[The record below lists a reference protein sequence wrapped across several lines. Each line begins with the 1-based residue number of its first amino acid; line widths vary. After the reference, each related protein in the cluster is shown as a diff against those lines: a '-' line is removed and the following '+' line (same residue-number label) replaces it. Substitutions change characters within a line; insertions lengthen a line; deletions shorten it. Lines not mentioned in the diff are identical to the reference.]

1 MIEIQELTFKYSGA
15 KKNALD
21 KISLEI
27 EKGGFVGIIGESGAG
42 KTTLCNCINGL
53 IPHHY
58 TGDFYGSVKVDGADT
73 FEINAGKLA
82 LKVGS
87 VFQDIESQITG
98 YFVED
103 EILFGLENFGIP
115 ADEIENRITS
125 SLETLGI
132 SELRHKEISSL
143 SGGQKQKVVIAAI
156 LALEPEVLVLDEPTG
171 ELDPASSVQIFEMLK
186 KLNEEKGITI
196 IVAEQK
202 IMLLCEFVKKLVVLE
217 HGTCVH
223 YGEIRS
229 TLTHQREMEEAG
241 INCPRVLTLTGK
253 MVDQGL
259 APAGMKAEDRIC
271 LNAEEAA
278 EFVKKVMGKNLP
290 DSKDPR
296 VKPDNDSTADLS
308 FPGLTRESSS
318 SDDVVLEFSNV
329 GFSYNETANVHDL
342 NVKVHKGDFIS
353 IIGSN
358 GAGKSTFSKLTNGL
372 LKPSVGDV
380 LVLGENTKQQKVS
393 ALAKHIGFLF
403 QNPDRQICCS
413 TVREEIAFSLRNN
426 GITEEEIKARVAKT
440 LEEFGFDGD
449 TEPFNMSRGQRQRLC
464 LACLIALNPEILILD
479 EPTTGL
485 DYRECMEVMNRIRQ
499 LNENGTTVIM
509 VCHDMEVVLDF
520 AKNVIVMNRGEIL
533 GQGQTRGVLSNKVL
547 LNKARLLPPQIAQV
561 AMLLGECFNGIFT
574 DDEMIKK
581 IKDLNGQSK
590 EM

>member
-1 MIEIQELTFKYSGA
+1 MIEIQELTFKYNGA
-15 KKNALD
+15 KKNALE

-58 TGDFYGSVKVDGADT
+58 SGDFYGSVKVDGNDT
-73 FEINAGKLA
+73 FDIDAGKLA

-115 ADEIENRITS
+115 ADQIESRISS

-156 LALEPEVLVLDEPTG
+156 LALEPDILVLDEPTG

-186 KLNEEKGITI
+186 KLNEEKGITVV
-196 IVAEQK
+196 VAEQK
-202 IMLLCEFVKKLVVLE
+202 IMLLCEFVKKLIVLE

-253 MVDQGL
+253 MVAEGL
-259 APAGMKAEDRIC
+259 APKGMKAEDRIC
-271 LNAEEAA
+271 LNAQEAA
-278 EFVKKVMGKNLP
+278 EFVRKVTGRKLMADENAETESASLSQP
-290 DSKDPR
+290 AE
-296 VKPDNDSTADLS
+296 NTADS
-308 FPGLTRESSS
+308 N
-318 SDDVVLEFSNV
+318 VVLEFSNV

-380 LVLGENTKQQKVS
+380 LVLGENTKKQKVS

-426 GITEEEIKARVAKT
+426 GIAEDEIKIRVEKT
-440 LEEFGFDGD
+440 LNEFGFDGD

-485 DYRECMEVMNRIRQ
+485 DYRECMEVMSRIRE

-520 AKNVIVMNRGEIL
+520 AKTIIVMNRGEIL
-533 GQGQTRGVLSNKVL
+533 GQGETRAVLSNKAL
-547 LNKARLLPPQIAQV
+547 LSKARLLPPQIAQV
-561 AMLLGECFNGIFT
+561 AMLLGDTFDGVFT
-574 DDEMIKK
+574 DDEMIKI
-581 IKDLNGQSK
+581 IKSL
-590 EM
+590 